1 VNGAA
6 TIVFANE
13 DLSIPGAPEHTLP
26 SSGRA
31 AAARDHFFNLVNES
45 EPDVIVL
52 DFSGAPLTGS
62 TIRFWPSAIKP
73 EFRSS
78 SFAIRCILWLRNTG

>member
-1 VNGAA
+1 MNGAA
-6 TIVFANE
+6 TIVFARE
-13 DLSIPGAPEHTLP
+13 DLSIPGAPEHPLP

-31 AAARDHFFNLVNES
+31 AAARGHFFNLVNQS

-62 TIRFWPSAIKP
+62 DTMQRESVGPRCRFPSSG
-73 EFRSS
+73 FRD
-78 SFAIRCILWLRNTG
+78 